1 MIDGLTFHQAIWFFP
16 PAFLL
21 HVVEE
26 WPRFTRWA
34 QAHASEQFTRRDYN
48 TIHIAGISASLLSA
62 ALVWRFP
69 NPWTVFVIFAFIFAP
84 SVFFNTLFHA
94 GASLLTRTHCPGVVT
109 AILVY
114 LPLSILLTER
124 VYSERLLTPFALAAS
139 LLVAGLF
146 HTWEVGHNVFKAW

>member
-1 MIDGLTFHQAIWFFP
+1 MIDGFTFRHAVWLFP

-34 QAHASEQFTRRDYN
+34 QIHASPQYTRREYN
-48 TIHIAGISASLLSA
+48 TTHIAGVCASLLSA

-69 NPWTVFVIFAFIFAP
+69 NSWIVSVFFAFIFVP
-84 SVFFNTLFHA
+84 GVFFNALFHA
-94 GASLLTRTHCPGVVT
+94 GVSILTRTYCPGAIT
-109 AILVY
+109 AVLIY
-114 LPLSILLTER
+114 LPLSILLTELA
-124 VYSERLLTPFALAAS
+124 YTEGLLAPLTLAAS